1 MHGLGSD
8 RIGIE
13 QETIRA
19 RLLIKRER
27 TLQCYNESLLKTTHK
42 VFTMRSILLFV
53 PALMLFSFAAVAE
66 VPLSQ
71 ADILGTWQID
81 KESLQS
87 DGSKSRSLN
96 STWTFKNDGTM
107 DGVSQDSDAHARM
120 ETLRASLN
128 YSMED
133 GKIVKQAAPGR
144 SKMETCTAVEKE
156 NDKMVLKCQA
166 IYFFMTKK

>member
-1 MHGLGSD
+1 MHSLGSD

-19 RLLIKRER
+19 LINK
-27 TLQCYNESLLKTTHK
+27 TGADVTVLQCSLLKLTHK
-42 VFTMRSILLFV
+42 VFAMRSTLFFV
-53 PALMLFSFAAVAE
+53 PALMLFSFSSFAE

-107 DGVSQDSDAHARM
+107 EGVSQDSDAHART

-128 YSMED
+128 YSIED
-133 GKIVKQAAPGR
+133 GKVLKQAAPGR

>member
-1 MHGLGSD
+1 
-8 RIGIE
+8 
-13 QETIRA
+13 
-19 RLLIKRER
+19 
-27 TLQCYNESLLKTTHK
+27 
-42 VFTMRSILLFV
+42 MRSNKFFV
-53 PALMLFSFAAVAE
+53 PALMLFSFSAVAD

-81 KESLQS
+81 KESLQR

-107 DGVSQDSDAHARM
+107 DGVSEDSDVHARA
-120 ETLRASLN
+120 ETIRATLN
-128 YSMED
+128 YSIED
-133 GKIVKQAAPGR
+133 GKLVKQAAPGR

-156 NDKMVLKCQA
+156 NNIMVLKCQD

>member
-1 MHGLGSD
+1 MHALGSD
-8 RIGIE
+8 RIDIE

-19 RLLIKRER
+19 LINK
-27 TLQCYNESLLKTTHK
+27 TGAGVPVLQCSLLKTTHK
-42 VFTMRSILLFV
+42 VFTMRSNIFFV
-53 PALMLFSFAAVAE
+53 PALMLFSFSAVAE
-66 VPLSQ
+66 VPLTQ

-87 DGSKSRSLN
+87 DGSKSRSIN

-107 DGVSQDSDAHARM
+107 EGVSQDSDAHARM

-128 YSMED
+128 YSIED

>member
-1 MHGLGSD
+1 M
-8 RIGIE
+8 
-13 QETIRA
+13 
-19 RLLIKRER
+19 
-27 TLQCYNESLLKTTHK
+27 
-42 VFTMRSILLFV
+42 
-53 PALMLFSFAAVAE
+53 
-66 VPLSQ
+66 PLTQ

-107 DGVSQDSDAHARM
+107 EGVTQDSDAHART

-128 YSMED
+128 YSIEG
-133 GKIVKQAAPGR
+133 GKLIKQAAPGR

-156 NDKMVLKCQA
+156 NNKMVLQCQA
-166 IYFFMTKK
+166 IYFFMSKK